1 MKRLNVASF
10 NPKPLIVTVLG
21 SGPRSSAGL
30 PAGVRLV
37 TADQVWRIKVM
48 SAIVREM
55 AVSNK
60 TQIGRKFA

>member
-1 MKRLNVASF
+1 MLHV
-10 NPKPLIVTVLG
+10 NPQPLIVTALG

-30 PAGVRLV
+30 PAGVCPV